1 MSSEKSNSIFNKL
14 YATRIIVKRVNT
26 TIVNLSLLF
35 SLIALL
41 TAPWLVIGGSIAALA
56 LGYDFSIARNASAF
70 KSDFRT
76 VVQDAKD
83 NINSM
88 VDSVTEKDTAQQD
101 ATQV

>member
-14 YATRIIVKRVNT
+14 YATRIVIKRNSA

-56 LGYDFSIARNASAF
+56 LGYDFSIVRNAAGF

-76 VVQDAKD
+76 VVQEAKD
-83 NINSM
+83 NIHNM
-88 VDSVTEKDTAQQD
+88 VDAATEQNS
-101 ATQV
+101 TQA

>member
-14 YATRIIVKRVNT
+14 YANRIVIKRNSA

-56 LGYDFSIARNASAF
+56 LGYDFSIVRNAAGF
-70 KSDFRT
+70 KSDLNT
-76 VVQDAKD
+76 VVQEAKD

-101 ATQV
+101 ATQA